1 MDVRAVLDQLP
12 RGARVGLQLAD
23 GSEIWGSFGE
33 TGEETVIF
41 EDRDDRPAVAE
52 ITDVLVKARSEGPE

>member
-23 GSEIWGSFGE
+23 GREIWGSFRE
-33 TGEETVIF
+33 AASDRVMF
-41 EDRDDRPAVAE
+41 EDLDERPAIAE
-52 ITDVLVKARSEGPE
+52 ITDVLVKARSDGPE